1 MMVAKKFIHQ
11 LTVPTP
17 FAVGDTHIYLLKGD
31 TLSLVDAGVR
41 TEAAWDALVAQL
53 KEVGYKPNE
62 IEQVILTHH
71 HPDHTGLIDRFE
83 QAQNI
88 VGHENVNPWLT
99 RDDDYFNHFEDFY
112 YDYFDINGVPRH
124 FRSYLGK
131 LRAQLDWAGKGRL
144 TIRIDEGD
152 YLPGHPEFKVI
163 ETKGHAQSHLS
174 FLGEDG
180 TFIGGD
186 HLLQHISPNPIMEPP
201 KIGEKE
207 RPKPLLQYRA
217 NLEKCFSLDINI
229 VLPGHGEIF
238 SNVKEII
245 PQRFAK
251 QESRA
256 NKVLGLLKE
265 YAQTP
270 FQLCEQIFP
279 RQYETQI
286 DLTMSEIIGQLD
298 YLEDIGLVTKTIEDG
313 VLFYHAN

>member
-1 MMVAKKFIHQ
+1 MVVAKKFIHQ

-17 FAVGDTHIYLLKGD
+17 FAVGDTHVYLLKGD
-31 TLSLVDAGVR
+31 TLSLIDAGVR
-41 TEAAWDALVAQL
+41 TEAAWDAIVSQL
-53 KEVGYKPNE
+53 KEIGYKPSD
-62 IEQVILTHH
+62 IEQIILTHH

-83 QAQNI
+83 KADNI

-99 RDDDYFNHFEDFY
+99 RDEEYFNHFEAFY
-112 YDYFDINGVPRH
+112 YDYFDENGVPRR
-124 FRSYLGK
+124 FRSYLRK
-131 LRAQLDWAGKGRL
+131 LKSQLDWAGLGRL
-144 TIRIDEGD
+144 THRIDEGD
-152 YLPGHPEFKVI
+152 FLPGHSDFRVV

-174 FLGEDG
+174 FLREDG

-201 KIGEKE
+201 NIGEKE

-217 NLEKCFSLDINI
+217 NLEKCLSLDIKI
-229 VLPGHGEIF
+229 VLPGHGNTF
-238 SNVKEII
+238 SNVNEVI
-245 PQRFAK
+245 PVRFAK

-265 YAQTP
+265 YSQTA
-270 FQLCEQIFP
+270 FQLCEQVFP

-286 DLTMSEIIGQLD
+286 DLTMSETIGQLD